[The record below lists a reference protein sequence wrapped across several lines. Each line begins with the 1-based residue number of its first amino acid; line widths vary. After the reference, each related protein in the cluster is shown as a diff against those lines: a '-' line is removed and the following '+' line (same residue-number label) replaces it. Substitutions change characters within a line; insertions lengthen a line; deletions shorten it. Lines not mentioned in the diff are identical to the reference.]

1 MKVLRQFGF
10 DASLLRSA
18 AVAADAEAPS
28 STAMLFLRGAPS
40 IIGQLVSQDT
50 LPPDYHQVMIIWNLL
65 IVVNLLTTITI
76 IIITP
81 IVMAIMLIIMMI
93 IIPIT
98 IIVIIII
105 MMMIMRMIINCN
117 SNGDIPGLDEL
128 GTCRTSPQQVMKLN
142 VLSAWE
148 TVVC

>member
-50 LPPDYHQVMIIWNLL
+50 LPPDYHQVMII
-65 IVVNLLTTITI
+65 
-76 IIITP
+76 
-81 IVMAIMLIIMMI
+81 
-93 IIPIT
+93 
-98 IIVIIII
+98 
-105 MMMIMRMIINCN
+105 
-117 SNGDIPGLDEL
+117 
-128 GTCRTSPQQVMKLN
+128 
-142 VLSAWE
+142 
-148 TVVC
+148 